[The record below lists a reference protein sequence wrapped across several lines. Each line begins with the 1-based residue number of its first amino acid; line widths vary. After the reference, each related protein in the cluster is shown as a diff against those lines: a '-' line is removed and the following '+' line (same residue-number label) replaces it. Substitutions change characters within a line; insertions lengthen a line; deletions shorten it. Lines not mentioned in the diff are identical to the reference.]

1 MRPGWLRQTLSLVA
15 VLGSL
20 YPVATVV
27 LTRIVIKERMNRV
40 QGAGVL
46 LALSAAVLLAFN
58 S

>member
-1 MRPGWLRQTLSLVA
+1 LLSVVA

-27 LTRIVIKERMNRV
+27 LARVVIKERMNRV
-40 QGAGVL
+40 QGVGVFM
-46 LALSAAVLLAFN
+46 ALSAAILLAIN